1 MSDDYESPRQLTDQE
16 RSVLLQPLTTQLD
29 RILADA
35 SDGDDDLRFAL
46 RRAVIK
52 FLQSEEKLKPA
63 QRQRLRFAKWREQK
77 GLCAKCQEDLP
88 EKGFV
93 LDRLV
98 AKLGYT
104 QQNVRALCTS
114 CDTAVQAKRRYS

>member
-1 MSDDYESPRQLTDQE
+1 MDAWQSPRQLTDQE
-16 RSVLLQPLTTQLD
+16 RSALLHPMTAQIDRMLT
-29 RILADA
+29 DA

-46 RRAVIK
+46 RRAIIK

-63 QRQRLRFAKWREQK
+63 QRQKLRFAKWREQK
-77 GLCAKCQEDLP
+77 GLCARCQEELP

-104 QQNVRALCTS
+104 QE
-114 CDTAVQAKRRYS
+114 K